1 MKQQRCLDAR
11 KRRAR
16 LFQVVPGLCCALIR
30 RDFWELELTVPG
42 RRRLLFPSVIA
53 GRSAA
58 GGRSCCR
65 RRRRRRLRNGPGV
78 QKQEV
83 LHGRQR
89 PLSDWPN
96 QHFQGSGV
104 LGSDAGAQLLHFS
117 DVCSQLLQEGE
128 KGGGTRFLG
137 GRHQSSVKKRRR
149 NEWT

>member
-16 LFQVVPGLCCALIR
+16 LFQVVPGLSCALIR

-58 GGRSCCR
+58 GGRSCCRRR

-128 KGGGTRFLG
+128 GGGHEVFRRTASKF
-137 GRHQSSVKKRRR
+137 SEEEKKK
-149 NEWT
+149 